1 MIPAAFEYSRA
12 SSVDEASKLLD
23 KYGDDAK
30 VLAGGHSLIPLMRL
44 RLAQPTALVDINGIK
59 GLDQIKVEGSKVHIG
74 ALVRHVQIQN
84 SDVLK
89 DKLPIL
95 AEVAGEVG
103 DNQVR
108 NMGTM
113 GGVIAHADAAGDYP
127 TIALMLDAEIVTNK
141 RKIHAKDFFKDL
153 FTTPLATNEIVTEV
167 VFPVADGPHKYIKFR
182 RRLFDWAIVGAAPTD
197 STHRVTFGPARNT
210 RSTWRE
216 CSPRGP
222 YNKRAEGPVLFDW
235 MTAPASIDDVE
246 RRLRER
252 RYIGDRGLATSIFLA
267 LKLEKPLFIEGEAG
281 VGKTEAAKV
290 MAEVLDARL
299 IRLQCYEGID
309 LAHAVYEWNYPRQ
322 LLHIRLLGEGEDR
335 RTAEREIF
343 SSEFLLRR
351 PLLDAI
357 DNDDPTPPVLLID
370 EIDRSD
376 EEFEAFLL
384 ELLSDFQISIPEI
397 GTIKAKKP
405 PFVVITS
412 NRTREVHDA
421 LKRRCLYH
429 WIDYPDLEK
438 EVEIVRAR
446 APEAA
451 DGLAREVAALVQGLR
466 TMELYK
472 VPGVAE
478 TLDWARSLAA
488 LGATRIDASLVDA
501 TLGSALKYQEDL
513 ERIRQ
518 QVPALVERARGA

>member
-1 MIPAAFEYSRA
+1 MS
-12 SSVDEASKLLD
+12 
-23 KYGDDAK
+23 
-30 VLAGGHSLIPLMRL
+30 
-44 RLAQPTALVDINGIK
+44 
-59 GLDQIKVEGSKVHIG
+59 
-74 ALVRHVQIQN
+74 
-84 SDVLK
+84 
-89 DKLPIL
+89 
-95 AEVAGEVG
+95 
-103 DNQVR
+103 
-108 NMGTM
+108 
-113 GGVIAHADAAGDYP
+113 
-127 TIALMLDAEIVTNK
+127 
-141 RKIHAKDFFKDL
+141 
-153 FTTPLATNEIVTEV
+153 
-167 VFPVADGPHKYIKFR
+167 
-182 RRLFDWAIVGAAPTD
+182 APT
-197 STHRVTFGPARNT
+197 TI
-210 RSTWRE
+210 E
-216 CSPRGP
+216 
-222 YNKRAEGPVLFDW
+222 
-235 MTAPASIDDVE
+235 DVE

-252 RYIGDRGLATSIFLA
+252 RYIGDRSLATSIFLA
-267 LKLEKPLFIEGEAG
+267 LQLQKPLFIEGEAG

-290 MAEVLDARL
+290 MADVLGARL

-322 LLHIRLLGEGEDR
+322 LLHIRLMGEGQDR
-335 RTAEREIF
+335 KAAEREIF

-357 DNDDPTPPVLLID
+357 DNDDATPPVLLID

-384 ELLSDFQISIPEI
+384 ELLSEFQVSIPEI
-397 GTIKAKKP
+397 GTIKARQV

-429 WIDYPDLEK
+429 WIDYPDLDK

-466 TMELYK
+466 GMDLYK

-488 LGATRIDASLVDA
+488 LGATQIDAGLVNA
-501 TLGSALKYQEDL
+501 TMGAALKYQEDL
-513 ERIRQ
+513 ERVRE
-518 QVPALVERARGA
+518 QVPTLVEKARRA

>member
-1 MIPAAFEYSRA
+1 
-12 SSVDEASKLLD
+12 
-23 KYGDDAK
+23 
-30 VLAGGHSLIPLMRL
+30 MR
-44 RLAQPTALVDINGIK
+44 P
-59 GLDQIKVEGSKVHIG
+59 
-74 ALVRHVQIQN
+74 
-84 SDVLK
+84 
-89 DKLPIL
+89 
-95 AEVAGEVG
+95 
-103 DNQVR
+103 
-108 NMGTM
+108 
-113 GGVIAHADAAGDYP
+113 
-127 TIALMLDAEIVTNK
+127 
-141 RKIHAKDFFKDL
+141 
-153 FTTPLATNEIVTEV
+153 V
-167 VFPVADGPHKYIKFR
+167 VFSTMA
-182 RRLFDWAIVGAAPTD
+182 AAP
-197 STHRVTFGPARNT
+197 ST
-210 RSTWRE
+210 
-216 CSPRGP
+216 
-222 YNKRAEGPVLFDW
+222 
-235 MTAPASIDDVE
+235 IDEVE
-246 RRLRER
+246 ARLRER

-267 LKLEKPLFIEGEAG
+267 LALDKPLFIEGEAG

-290 MAEVLDARL
+290 MADVLGARL

-322 LLHIRLLGEGEDR
+322 LLHIRLMGEGQDR

-343 SSEFLLRR
+343 SSDFLLRR

-357 DNDDPTPPVLLID
+357 DNDAPPPPVLLID

-384 ELLSDFQISIPEI
+384 ELLSDFQVSIPEI
-397 GTIKAKKP
+397 GTIKAKHA

-451 DGLAREVAALVQGLR
+451 ESLAREVAALVQGLR
-466 TMELYK
+466 SMELYK

-488 LGATRIDASLVDA
+488 LGATRIDAALVDA
-501 TLGSALKYQEDL
+501 TLGAALKYQEDL
-513 ERIRQ
+513 ERIRE
-518 QVPALVERARGA
+518 QVPAMVEKA

>member
-1 MIPAAFEYSRA
+1 M
-12 SSVDEASKLLD
+12 
-23 KYGDDAK
+23 
-30 VLAGGHSLIPLMRL
+30 
-44 RLAQPTALVDINGIK
+44 T
-59 GLDQIKVEGSKVHIG
+59 EG
-74 ALVRHVQIQN
+74 
-84 SDVLK
+84 
-89 DKLPIL
+89 
-95 AEVAGEVG
+95 
-103 DNQVR
+103 
-108 NMGTM
+108 
-113 GGVIAHADAAGDYP
+113 
-127 TIALMLDAEIVTNK
+127 
-141 RKIHAKDFFKDL
+141 
-153 FTTPLATNEIVTEV
+153 
-167 VFPVADGPHKYIKFR
+167 
-182 RRLFDWAIVGAAPTD
+182 APT
-197 STHRVTFGPARNT
+197 TI
-210 RSTWRE
+210 E
-216 CSPRGP
+216 
-222 YNKRAEGPVLFDW
+222 
-235 MTAPASIDDVE
+235 DVE
-246 RRLRER
+246 QRLRER
-252 RYIGDRGLATSIFLA
+252 KYIGDRGLATSIFLA

-290 MAEVLDARL
+290 MADVLGARL

-322 LLHIRLLGEGEDR
+322 LLHIRLMSEGEDR
-335 RTAEREIF
+335 RAAEREIF

-397 GTIKAKKP
+397 GTIKAKRA

-451 DGLAREVAALVQGLR
+451 DGLAREVAGLVQGLR
-466 TMELYK
+466 SMDLYK

-488 LGATRIDASLVDA
+488 LGATRIDSTLVNA
-501 TLGSALKYQEDL
+501 TLGAALKYQEDL
-513 ERIRQ
+513 ERVRE
-518 QVPALVERARGA
+518 QVPALVEKARGA

>member
-1 MIPAAFEYSRA
+1 M
-12 SSVDEASKLLD
+12 
-23 KYGDDAK
+23 
-30 VLAGGHSLIPLMRL
+30 
-44 RLAQPTALVDINGIK
+44 
-59 GLDQIKVEGSKVHIG
+59 
-74 ALVRHVQIQN
+74 
-84 SDVLK
+84 
-89 DKLPIL
+89 
-95 AEVAGEVG
+95 
-103 DNQVR
+103 
-108 NMGTM
+108 
-113 GGVIAHADAAGDYP
+113 
-127 TIALMLDAEIVTNK
+127 
-141 RKIHAKDFFKDL
+141 
-153 FTTPLATNEIVTEV
+153 
-167 VFPVADGPHKYIKFR
+167 
-182 RRLFDWAIVGAAPTD
+182 AP
-197 STHRVTFGPARNT
+197 P
-210 RSTWRE
+210 
-216 CSPRGP
+216 
-222 YNKRAEGPVLFDW
+222 
-235 MTAPASIDDVE
+235 PASIDDVE
-246 RRLRER
+246 TRLRDR

-267 LKLEKPLFIEGEAG
+267 LKLDKPLFIEGEAG

-290 MAEVLDARL
+290 MADVLGARL

-335 RTAEREIF
+335 RMAEREIF

-357 DNDDPTPPVLLID
+357 DNDDATPPVLLID

-384 ELLSDFQISIPEI
+384 ELLSDFQVSIPEI
-397 GTIKAKKP
+397 GTIKAKHA

-451 DGLAREVAALVQGLR
+451 DGLAREVASLVQGLR
-466 TMELYK
+466 GMDLYK

-478 TLDWARSLAA
+478 TLDWARSLAV
-488 LGATRIDASLVDA
+488 LGATRIDETLVNA
-501 TLGSALKYQEDL
+501 TIGAALKYQEDL
-513 ERIRQ
+513 ERVRA
-518 QVPALVERARGA
+518 QVPALVDKARGA